1 MDDYNKEKSIIANRI
16 KELIAE
22 HETNASQLSKG
33 TKIAKSSLSDY
44 LNEKN
49 MPKDDKIRL
58 IAKYFGASPSWIR
71 GIDGAEKY
79 PKAKTADMEEH
90 PIYKGVSR
98 EELDE
103 IDEDEVF
110 EKVPLLGEVAAGV
123 PIYMDDY
130 TNDTINVDKRY
141 IQYGYDYI
149 CLTIRGDSMYPIL
162 MDKDIVLIK
171 CQSTANSNDIAIV
184 SVDNEVATA
193 KYVYKHEDK
202 LELRPANLNYMPLFF
217 SKDEVNTR
225 IRIIGVV
232 TNLLDRKL

>member
-1 MDDYNKEKSIIANRI
+1 MENKQSFGKKLKEALIKKQMSQKELADKMGVNKSTITRYIKDKSAVSNTKIVEIANI
-16 KELIAE
+16 
-22 HETNASQLSKG
+22 
-33 TKIAKSSLSDY
+33 
-44 LNEKN
+44 LN
-49 MPKDDKIRL
+49 I
-58 IAKYFGASPSWIR
+58 SPS
-71 GIDGAEKY
+71 DLFSNYK
-79 PKAKTADMEEH
+79 EEH

-98 EELDE
+98 DELDE

-171 CQSTANSNDIAIV
+171 CQPTANSNDIAIV
-184 SVDNEVATA
+184 SVDNETATA

-202 LELRPANLNYMPLFF
+202 LELRPANLNYIPLFF

>member
-79 PKAKTADMEEH
+79 PKAKTEH

-98 EELDE
+98 DELDE

-171 CQSTANSNDIAIV
+171 CQPTANSNDIAIV
-184 SVDNEVATA
+184 SVDNETATA

>member
-1 MDDYNKEKSIIANRI
+1 MKKINDFKDRFKVALEIRQKSQ
-16 KELIAE
+16 AE
-22 HETNASQLSKG
+22 ISRATG
-33 TKIAKSSLSDY
+33 IDKSSLSLY
-44 LNEKN
+44 LKGRYV
-49 MPKDDKIRL
+49 PKQDKIYL
-58 IAKYFGASPSWIR
+58 IS
-71 GIDGAEKY
+71 
-79 PKAKTADMEEH
+79 KALKVDPGWLMGFDTEMEEH

-98 EELDE
+98 DELDE

-171 CQSTANSNDIAIV
+171 CQPTANSNDIAIV

>member
-1 MDDYNKEKSIIANRI
+1 MENKQSFGKKLKEALIKKQMSQKELADKMGVNKSTITRYIKDKSAVSNTKIVEIANI
-16 KELIAE
+16 
-22 HETNASQLSKG
+22 
-33 TKIAKSSLSDY
+33 
-44 LNEKN
+44 LN
-49 MPKDDKIRL
+49 I
-58 IAKYFGASPSWIR
+58 SPS
-71 GIDGAEKY
+71 DLFSNYK
-79 PKAKTADMEEH
+79 EELY

-98 EELDE
+98 DELDE

-171 CQSTANSNDIAIV
+171 CQPTANSNDIAIV
-184 SVDNEVATA
+184 SVDNETATA
-193 KYVYKHEDK
+193 KYVYKHKDK
-202 LELRPANLNYMPLFF
+202 LELRPANLSYIPLFF

-225 IRIIGVV
+225 VRIVGIV
-232 TNLLDRKL
+232 THLLDRKL

>member
-79 PKAKTADMEEH
+79 PKTKTEH
-90 PIYKGVSR
+90 PIYKGVSL
-98 EELDE
+98 EEI
-103 IDEDEVF
+103 IDEDDEF
-110 EKVPLLGEVAAGV
+110 EKIPLLGEVAAGV
-123 PIYMDDY
+123 PIYMDDDL
-130 TNDTINVDKRY
+130 NDYITVDKKY
-141 IQYGYDYI
+141 IQSGYDYF
-149 CLTIRGDSMYPIL
+149 CLNIRGDSMYPIL
-162 MDKDIVLIK
+162 MNKDIVLVRS
-171 CQSTANSNDIAIV
+171 QSTCNSNDIAIV
-184 SVDNEVATA
+184 SVDNETATA
-193 KYVYKHEDK
+193 KYVYKHKDK
-202 LELRPANLNYMPLFF
+202 LELRPANPNYIPLVFP
-217 SKDEVNTR
+217 KDEVNTR

-232 TNLLDRKL
+232 AHLLDRKL

>member
-1 MDDYNKEKSIIANRI
+1 MKKINDFKDRFKVALEIRQKSQ
-16 KELIAE
+16 AE
-22 HETNASQLSKG
+22 ISRATG
-33 TKIAKSSLSDY
+33 IDKSSLSLY
-44 LNEKN
+44 LKGRYV
-49 MPKDDKIRL
+49 PKQDKIYL
-58 IAKYFGASPSWIR
+58 IS
-71 GIDGAEKY
+71 
-79 PKAKTADMEEH
+79 KALKVDPGWLMGFDTDMEEY

-98 EELDE
+98 DELDE

-171 CQSTANSNDIAIV
+171 CQPTANSNDIAIV
-184 SVDNEVATA
+184 SVDNETATA

-202 LELRPANLNYMPLFF
+202 LELRPANLNYIPLFF

>member
-58 IAKYFGASPSWIR
+58 IAKYFGVSPSWIR

-79 PKAKTADMEEH
+79 PKAKTADMEEY

-98 EELDE
+98 DELDE

-171 CQSTANSNDIAIV
+171 CQPTANSNDIAIV

>member
-1 MDDYNKEKSIIANRI
+1 MDNYNDEKRIIANRI
-16 KELIAE
+16 KELIEE

-79 PKAKTADMEEH
+79 PKSKKIDIVEEH
-90 PIYKGVSR
+90 PIYKGVSL
-98 EELDE
+98 EDI
-103 IDEDEVF
+103 IDENDEF
-110 EKVPLLGEVAAGV
+110 EKIPLLGEVAAGV
-123 PIYMDDY
+123 PIYMDD
-130 TNDTINVDKRY
+130 TLNDYITVDKRY
-141 IQYGYDYI
+141 IQSSYDYF

-171 CQSTANSNDIAIV
+171 CQPTANSNDIAIV

-225 IRIIGVV
+225 VRIIGIV

>member
-1 MDDYNKEKSIIANRI
+1 MKKLKKVADFKDRFKFALKAREKTQAEISKKTEIDKASISYYLKGNYEP
-16 KELIAE
+16 KNDKLYLIAD
-22 HETNASQLSKG
+22 A
-33 TKIAKSSLSDY
+33 
-44 LNEKN
+44 LNV
-49 MPKDDKIRL
+49 
-58 IAKYFGASPSWIR
+58 SPEWLM
-71 GIDGAEKY
+71 GYDTE
-79 PKAKTADMEEH
+79 MEEKQP

-98 EELDE
+98 DELDE

-110 EKVPLLGEVAAGV
+110 EKIPLLGEVAAGV

-171 CQSTANSNDIAIV
+171 CQPTANSNDIAIV
-184 SVDNEVATA
+184 SVDNETATA